1 MPEATPHTIT
11 LPKIP
16 WGQTAAILAV
26 IGAIFSAWLF
36 MDSHFAKDAALKIV
50 QQEAQVAKWTFEES
64 QNTLRMDILEDRIWR
79 EQSKTAPD
87 NIQILRWNNQ
97 IVSLEKRQ
105 ITIQTNKE
113 QITIHLITR
122 D

>member
-1 MPEATPHTIT
+1 MPEATTIT

-16 WGQTAAILAV
+16 WAQTAAILAV
-26 IGAIFSAWLF
+26 LGAIFSAWLF
-36 MDSHFAKDAALKIV
+36 MDNHFAKDAALRVV
-50 QQEAQVAKWTFEES
+50 QQEAQVTKWTFEES

-79 EQSKTAPD
+79 EQGKASPD

-105 ITIQTNKE
+105 VTIQTNKE
-113 QITIHLITR
+113 QITIHKITQQ
-122 D
+122 